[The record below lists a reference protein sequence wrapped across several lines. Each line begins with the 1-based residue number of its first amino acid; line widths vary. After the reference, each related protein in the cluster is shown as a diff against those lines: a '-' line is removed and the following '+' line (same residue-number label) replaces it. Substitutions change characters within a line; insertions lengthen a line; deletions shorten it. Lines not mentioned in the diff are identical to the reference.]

1 MRPSSQWRSQFEKLA
16 VYDLVS
22 LIVVVVVVV
31 VAFGISDLAAAE
43 WSSCSNQLGWSSRLD
58 AGARAR
64 GLMAI

>member
-1 MRPSSQWRSQFEKLA
+1 MLPFAGVGGSARTR
-16 VYDLVS
+16 V
-22 LIVVVVVVV
+22 IVVVVV